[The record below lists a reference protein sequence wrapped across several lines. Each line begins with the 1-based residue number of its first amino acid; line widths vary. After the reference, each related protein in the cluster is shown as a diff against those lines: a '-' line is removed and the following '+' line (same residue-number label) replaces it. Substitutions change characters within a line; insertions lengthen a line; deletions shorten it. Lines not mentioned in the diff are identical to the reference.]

1 MQSPMSNSTWH
12 RVIFY
17 EYTYKIHLFENQ
29 AKKMKGVKDMII
41 TASAYYQEEVEGII
55 KGRLRA
61 SVHIDSSNECTD
73 KRAKSIARNLYKN
86 MVIAIPEE
94 CDGNVAK

>member
-29 AKKMKGVKDMII
+29 AKKRKELK
-41 TASAYYQEEVEGII
+41 T
-55 KGRLRA
+55 
-61 SVHIDSSNECTD
+61 
-73 KRAKSIARNLYKN
+73 
-86 MVIAIPEE
+86 
-94 CDGNVAK
+94 